1 MACGNAQGM
10 DFPTSVAPFILRGI
24 NLFGLDSVYQTIAN
38 RKRAW
43 NLLAECLTDNDLDN
57 ISTEHQFKDILD
69 LAKRLIE
76 NKVTGRLVLRMQE
89 N

>member
-38 RKRAW
+38 RKKAW
-43 NLLAECLTDNDLDN
+43 NLLADCLTDNDLSN
-57 ISTEHQFKDILD
+57 ISTEHQFKDILG
-69 LAKRLIE
+69 LATRLIE
-76 NKVTGRLVLRMQE
+76 NKVTGRLVLKM
-89 N
+89 

>member
-43 NLLAECLTDNDLDN
+43 DLLAKWLTDYDLEN
-57 ISTEHQFKDILD
+57 ISTEYQFEHIVD
-69 LAKRLIE
+69 LAKQLIE
-76 NKVTGRLVLRMQE
+76 NKVTGRLILRMQKD
-89 N
+89 

>member
-38 RKRAW
+38 KKRAW
-43 NLLAECLTDNDLDN
+43 ELLAEVFNGLRSKIIFQQN
-57 ISTEHQFKDILD
+57 INLKIF
-69 LAKRLIE
+69 
-76 NKVTGRLVLRMQE
+76 
-89 N
+89 

>member
-38 RKRAW
+38 KRAW
-43 NLLAECLTDNDLDN
+43 ELLAQCLTDYDLDN
-57 ISTEHQFKDILD
+57 ISTEYQFKDILD
-69 LAKRLIE
+69 LAGRLIE
-76 NKVTGRLVLRMQE
+76 NRVTGRLVLRIQE
-89 N
+89 S

>member
-10 DFPTSVAPFILRGI
+10 DLPTSVAPFILRGI

-43 NLLAECLTDNDLDN
+43 DLLAECLTNYDLDN
-57 ISTEHQFKDILD
+57 ISTEYQFKDILD
-69 LAKRLIE
+69 LARRLIE
-76 NKVTGRLVLRMQE
+76 NKVTGRLVLKMQE